1 MVTYAI
7 YSIVQKSTFFS
18 FLWYSEID
26 VKYHVGVSFGMFV
39 SLSHFQV
46 IFLQIA
52 IFILSTL
59 YCHIPQTQP
68 RLICSWTTEGRIQLL
83 VISIENFRGIALY
96 RNVSDFFL
104 EPLLLLKSCLD
115 KDMDNIF

>member
-1 MVTYAI
+1 M
-7 YSIVQKSTFFS
+7 QSTLLYEKLHFYS

-26 VKYHVGVSFGMFV
+26 VKYHVGVSFCMFV
-39 SLSHFQV
+39 SLSHFQF

-52 IFILSTL
+52 IFLLNTL

-68 RLICSWTTEGRIQLL
+68 RLIYSWTAEGRIQLL
-83 VISIENFRGIALY
+83 VTSIENFRVIALY

-115 KDMDNIF
+115 KDMDNIL

>member
-1 MVTYAI
+1 M
-7 YSIVQKSTFFS
+7 QSTLLYEKLHFYS
-18 FLWYSEID
+18 FLWYIEID

-39 SLSHFQV
+39 SLSHFQF

-68 RLICSWTTEGRIQLL
+68 RLICSWTAEGRIQLL
-83 VISIENFRGIALY
+83 VISIENFRDIALY

-104 EPLLLLKSCLD
+104 EPLLQLKSCLD
-115 KDMDNIF
+115 KDMDNIL